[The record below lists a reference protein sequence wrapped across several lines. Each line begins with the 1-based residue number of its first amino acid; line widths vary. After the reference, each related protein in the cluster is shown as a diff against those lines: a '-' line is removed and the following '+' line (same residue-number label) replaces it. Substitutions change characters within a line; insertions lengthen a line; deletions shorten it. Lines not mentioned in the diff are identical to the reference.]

1 MSHVPPHKWA
11 MRVDDRERAKMLA
24 HAEACPAC
32 ARARDRVTAATASFG
47 AIKAQPAPE
56 VAWDSVRAR
65 IHWSVSTAR
74 RAKAPSPRRISPWWA
89 LGAAAVAAGVVAIA
103 VHGGGAQPPPV
114 AATASP
120 PPVRVETPRPALPAA
135 PIGGLVSRAS
145 GDVTIDGAHPAELF
159 NATLAAGSLLATGD
173 GKVDVQF
180 GEASAFAL
188 GPKSSLELRHFDAKL
203 IELAIDGTVD
213 IEVAARTAGQR
224 FLVHAGDTTVEVRGT
239 QFRVSHTPTGTT
251 VACRHGLVAVS
262 DPTGQVEVGA
272 ARRVAISAGAVVR
285 DQAVAAMSRDEL
297 ASLAAATPL
306 ALPLWSDALAA
317 TSAPLEIATAGH
329 REARVDGVELGAAP
343 MRVRVMLG
351 RHTVE
356 TADAS
361 GRFRRAGWVDVAAN
375 RAARVDVP
383 AEARPTGGIAERRQ
397 QLLAGLDRTQLG
409 HCTRA
414 IAKQGLSNTFVQ
426 VEIAV
431 DATGA
436 VGFLNVID
444 TDLPSATAACVRE
457 VLAAVPFGVGPAATW
472 REKLD
477 L

>member
-1 MSHVPPHKWA
+1 MSHVPSHKWA
-11 MRVDDRERAKMLA
+11 ARVDDRERAKMLA
-24 HAEACPAC
+24 HAETCASC
-32 ARARDRVTAATASFG
+32 ARARDRITATTDSFAT
-47 AIKAQPAPE
+47 IKAQPAPE

-65 IHWSVSTAR
+65 IHWSVSTER
-74 RAKAPSPRRISPWWA
+74 RAKVAAPRRGRLWWA
-89 LGAAAVAAGVVAIA
+89 LGAAAVATAGVVAIA
-103 VHGGGAQPPPV
+103 TRGGGEPAPV
-114 AATASP
+114 ANVVAPLPAHAD
-120 PPVRVETPRPALPAA
+120 TPRPALPAA

-145 GDVTIDGAHPAELF
+145 GDVTIDGARPAELF
-159 NATLAAGSLLATGD
+159 NATLVAGSLLATGD

-180 GEASAFAL
+180 GDASAFAL
-188 GPKSSLELRHFDAKL
+188 GPKSSLELRHFDAQL

-224 FLVHAGDTTVEVRGT
+224 FLVHAGDATVEVRGT
-239 QFRVSHTPTGTT
+239 QFRVSHGPTGTT

-272 ARRVAISAGAVVR
+272 ARRLAISAGAAVR
-285 DQAVAAMSRDEL
+285 DQTVAPMSKDEL
-297 ASLAAATPL
+297 AALALATPL

-361 GRFRRAGWVDVAAN
+361 GRFRRAGWVDVVAN
-375 RAARVDVP
+375 RAARVEVP
-383 AEARPTGGIAERRQ
+383 AEARPTGGIAERRR
-397 QLLAGLDRTQLG
+397 QLLAGIDHTQLG
-409 HCTRA
+409 QCTRA

-426 VEIAV
+426 VEISV

-436 VGFLNVID
+436 VGALNVID
-444 TDLPSATAACVRE
+444 TDLPSATASCVRA
-457 VLAAVPFGVGPAATW
+457 VLAAVPFGAGPAATW